1 MMKRR
6 FNRTQRNYIIAGL
19 CMILVIMG
27 VGYAAFQSQLKISG
41 TSNISSSWNIQITNI
56 ETVLPSESGSGVPD
70 GYNISEP
77 TYTPTSATFSAG
89 FELPGSMI
97 GYLVEVSNLGSLDGQ
112 VTIGNLNCGD
122 NSVIMCQAIAMDK
135 NPLQEEPTN
144 GFNFNNGNQ
153 DYSDIYFALKSGEK
167 HYIFVMVGYADV
179 TEQPDDLNT
188 NIKLDLTYEQYVD
201 PILTGEAIYVG
212 NQLVNIA
219 KSGDG
224 LYKDEYE
231 DGRYAYKGTDPDN
244 YIMFNDEL
252 WRIISIESDDS
263 IKIIKNEYESY
274 NMSWDYNNVNKWDAP
289 ASLNTYLNTNYL
301 STLSDTDK
309 IIQHS
314 WNIGPVIRNNDDLIT
329 QIANEKETQWSG
341 KVGLITVSEYLR
353 ANTNMQNCATFKLNN
368 ENVDE
373 CSVTNWLTM
382 STTYWLI
389 SAEYDS
395 SAVWRISMDS
405 SIINNAPNYT
415 PSPSAVVPSV
425 YLTPSITLQ
434 GTGTKENPFVI
445 IS

>member
-1 MMKRR
+1 MRNMSRR
-6 FNRTQRNYIIAGL
+6 KKNNIIIACL
-19 CMILVIMG
+19 CG
-27 VGYAAFQSQLKISG
+27 VLLLMAIGYAAFQSQIKIKVTSSISG
-41 TSNISSSWNIQITNI
+41 IFNIQITNI
-56 ETVLPSESGSGVPD
+56 ETMLPSESGGGIPD

-77 TYTPTSATFSAG
+77 TYTPSSATFSAG

-97 GYLVEVSNLGSLDGQ
+97 AYIVEVSNLGSIDGQ
-112 VTIGNLNCGD
+112 VGIGNLSCGD
-122 NSVIMCQAIAMDK
+122 NSAIMCQAMATDE
-135 NPLQEEPTN
+135 NQTN
-144 GFNFNNGNQ
+144 GFEFQNGSQ

-263 IKIIKNEYESY
+263 IKIIKNEYELY

-353 ANTNMQNCATFKLNN
+353 ANTNLQNCATFKLNN

-405 SIINNAPNYT
+405 SITNNAPNYT
-415 PSPSAVVPSV
+415 PSPSSVVPSV